1 MSSLLEISEEWHGEV
16 PVLRLEGEIDVA
28 NVEEIRARMRA
39 LVTNRL
45 FALVV
50 DLSPTSYLD
59 SAGINLLFSTGQEM
73 RGRQQQLY
81 VVLPDASPVVRMVTL
96 TGLDKALPT
105 FPGLEQA
112 LAAVAER
119 E

>member
-1 MSSLLEISEEWHGEV
+1 MTSLLEIFEEWHGEV

-28 NVEEIRARMRA
+28 NVEEIRTRMRA
-39 LVTNRL
+39 MVTNRS

-59 SAGINLLFSTGQEM
+59 SAGINLLFATGEEM

-81 VVLPDASPVVRMVTL
+81 LVLPSSSPVLRMVTL

-105 FPGLEQA
+105 FATVDEA
-112 LAAVAER
+112 LAAAATR
-119 E
+119 S

>member
-1 MSSLLEISEEWHGEV
+1 MSTLLEITEEWHDDV

-28 NVEEIRARMRA
+28 NVEEIRARIHA
-39 LVTNRL
+39 LVTNRS

-50 DLSPTSYLD
+50 DLSPTTYLD
-59 SAGINLLFSTGQEM
+59 SAGINLMFSVAEEM

-81 VVLPDASPVVRMVTL
+81 VVLPDASPVVRMVSL
-96 TGLDKALPT
+96 TGLDKSVPT
-105 FPGLEQA
+105 FASLEEA
-112 LAAVAER
+112 LSAAAAR

>member
-1 MSSLLEISEEWHGEV
+1 MSSLLEIFEEWHDEV

-28 NVEEIRARMRA
+28 NVEEIRSRIRA
-39 LVTNRL
+39 LVTNRS

-59 SAGINLLFSTGQEM
+59 SAGINLLFSAGEEM

-81 VVLPDASPVVRMVTL
+81 IVLPAASPVVRMVSL

-105 FPGLEQA
+105 FTSLEQA
-112 LAAVAER
+112 LAAAADR
-119 E
+119 A

>member
-1 MSSLLEISEEWHGEV
+1 MSMLLEIFEEWHGEV

-28 NVEEIRARMRA
+28 NVGEIRSRMHA
-39 LVTNRL
+39 VLSNRT

-59 SAGINLLFSTGQEM
+59 SAGINLLFSVGEEM
-73 RGRQQQLY
+73 RGRQQQLH
-81 VVLPDASPVVRMVTL
+81 VVLPDASPVLRMVSL
-96 TGLDKALPT
+96 TGLDKAVPT
-105 FPGLEQA
+105 FSSLEEA
-112 LAAVAER
+112 LSAAAAR

>member
-1 MSSLLEISEEWHGEV
+1 MSMLLEIFEEWHGEV

-28 NVEEIRARMRA
+28 NVEEIRARMRG
-39 LVTNRL
+39 LVTNRS
-45 FALVV
+45 FALIV

-59 SAGINLLFSTGQEM
+59 SAGINLFFSAGEEM

-81 VVLPDASPVVRMVTL
+81 IVLPSASPVLRMVSL

-105 FPGLEQA
+105 FGGLEEA
-112 LAAVAER
+112 LAAAAER
-119 E
+119 R